1 MPSKNQKQHNFM
13 AAVAHSA
20 EFAKKAGVRQSVGR
34 EFVNAD
40 KQAGKFK
47 TPRPNPLLTKK

>member
-13 AAVAHSA
+13 AAIANSS

-34 EFVNAD
+34 EFVKAD
-40 KQAGKFK
+40 KNTGKFK
-47 TPRPNPLLTKK
+47 TPRPNPLLHKK